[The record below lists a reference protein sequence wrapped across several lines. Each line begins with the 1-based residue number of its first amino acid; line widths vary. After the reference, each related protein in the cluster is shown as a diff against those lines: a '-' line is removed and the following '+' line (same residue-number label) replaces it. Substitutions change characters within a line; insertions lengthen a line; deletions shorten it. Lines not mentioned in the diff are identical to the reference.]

1 MTRGQR
7 RTDRSDSTGRSR
19 LRNGVNSIRYIPR
32 GTLRMSTR
40 ESGDGYD
47 EVPMTGWKGI
57 VCGPVEGSKEGL

>member
-1 MTRGQR
+1 
-7 RTDRSDSTGRSR
+7 
-19 LRNGVNSIRYIPR
+19 
-32 GTLRMSTR
+32 MSTR